1 MKIFH
6 LPTFLEGIV
15 EQDSYVRWL
24 GRKAQAHIRRDRDR
38 GNTSSTLSEYKRAI
52 HKAVCESAG
61 VDQYTHEKLK
71 WSLISQYNNVES
83 KAGGRK
89 YKANFAL
96 LPTVDHVGDGSG
108 PADFKICGWAV
119 NDAKGDLA
127 FTDFVRLCHLITRK
141 HSHLLEEQV
150 GIL

>member
-15 EQDSYVRWL
+15 ERDSYVRWL

-52 HKAVCESAG
+52 HQAVCDSAG
-61 VDQYTHEKLK
+61 LDQYTHEKLN
-71 WSLISQYNNVES
+71 WSLISQYNNAES
-83 KAGGRK
+83 KAGGRT
-89 YKANFAL
+89 YKAKFAL

-119 NDAKGDLA
+119 NDAKGDLT
-127 FTDFVRLCHLITRK
+127 FIDFVRLCRLITSR
-141 HSHLLEEQV
+141 HSYLLKDKFST
-150 GIL
+150 L